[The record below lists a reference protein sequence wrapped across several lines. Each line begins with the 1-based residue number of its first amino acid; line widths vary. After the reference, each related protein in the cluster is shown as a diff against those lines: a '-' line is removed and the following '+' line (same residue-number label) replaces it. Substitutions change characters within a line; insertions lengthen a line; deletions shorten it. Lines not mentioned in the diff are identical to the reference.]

1 MSGNFSGAYTD
12 LTDFIRN
19 HPEVEIGDSVI
30 SIPDTVRAEF
40 YRKFNATRDA
50 FVEQQFPSFLD
61 RAQLLQEN
69 YRRAETALAGLIAL
83 EESPSIS
90 RVQRFLKDFKDSM
103 TRELFDPL
111 FDLLKGRETIGTF
124 GQKSSEKINALWPA
138 LYRGGYEKWAALSFV
153 RLLAPDK
160 SLRVNIRPLNTG
172 ERARSGSYAPVT
184 EVPAPEESASFSF
197 SQPRNTILTVP
208 DLIVRSA
215 RLNRFVGI
223 RSEFSEGVYNA
234 FNASNEREWDPI
246 DTDLLIS
253 LESGLTLIYAA
264 EDPKQIALI
273 ADVTSFC
280 RPDVVLWCVDSQS
293 MDQQQV
299 IEKIQFA
306 DGRLNPRV
314 GSFVIAN
321 EPWIKTGGL
330 DQRMDEQN
338 SRIRILDV
346 GFDESRL
353 TAVIDA
359 LMDADAPAVT

>member
-1 MSGNFSGAYTD
+1 MSGNFSEAYSD
-12 LTDFIRN
+12 LTEFIRN
-19 HPEVEIGDSVI
+19 HPEVEIGDSVT

-50 FVEQQFPSFLD
+50 FVEQQFPSFLG
-61 RAQLLQEN
+61 RAQRLQEN
-69 YRRAETALAGLIAL
+69 YRRAETTLAGLIAL
-83 EESPSIS
+83 EESASIS
-90 RVQRFLKDFKDSM
+90 RVQRFLQDFKDSM

-111 FDLLKGRETIGTF
+111 FDLLKGRDTIGTF
-124 GQKSSEKINALWPA
+124 GQKSSEKITALWPT
-138 LYRGGYEKWAALSFV
+138 LYRAGYEKWTALSFV
-153 RLLAPDK
+153 RLLEPDRA
-160 SLRVNIRPLNTG
+160 LRVNIRPLNTG
-172 ERARSGSYAPVT
+172 ERARSASYAPVT
-184 EVPAPEESASFSF
+184 DVPAPEESASFFF

-223 RSEFSEGVYNA
+223 RSEFSEGLYNA
-234 FNASNEREWDPI
+234 FNASNEREWYAI

-264 EDPKQIALI
+264 ENPEQIALI
-273 ADVTSFC
+273 ADVTRFC
-280 RPDVVLWCVDSQS
+280 RPDMVLWCVDSQS
-293 MDQQQV
+293 IDQQQA

-321 EPWIKTGGL
+321 EPWVKTGEL
-330 DQRMDEQN
+330 DQQLEQN

-346 GFDESRL
+346 GFDEFRL

-359 LMDADAPAVT
+359 LMDAEAPAVT